1 MFTNKPQD
9 WVKKAA
15 CRGYDTN
22 LFFPERGGQKEADKA
37 KAICAD
43 CPVINPC
50 RDYALE
56 LAQLFDT
63 QGIFGG
69 TSYKQRAIML
79 RKQNLSTRRLGVA
92 W

>member
-1 MFTNKPQD
+1 MIFEKTPEWFTDAACIGLDPNIFFPSKHD
-9 WVKKAA
+9 AAGRKKA
-15 CRGYDTN
+15 
-22 LFFPERGGQKEADKA
+22 LE
-37 KAICAD
+37 ICAGCSVVD
-43 CPVINPC
+43 DC

-56 LAQLFDT
+56 LAQVFDT